1 MTRLSV
7 GRARGDAAAT
17 TWIVLEGIRSPADRR
32 RRPTPT
38 QTLFSEGGFIR
49 REPKTF
55 RPSVFAAVDGDA
67 KTEAGRQIQKRL
79 AGQDPDKPKGFIK
92 RVRPVGTAGGN

>member
-1 MTRLSV
+1 MDSP
-7 GRARGDAAAT
+7 RGYPIAGGSST
-17 TWIVLEGIRSPADRR
+17 TPK
-32 RRPTPT
+32 PPT

-55 RPSVFAAVDGDA
+55 RPSVFAPVDGDA

-79 AGQDPDKPKGFIK
+79 TGQDPDKPKGFIK
-92 RVRPVGTAGGN
+92 RVRPVGSAGGN